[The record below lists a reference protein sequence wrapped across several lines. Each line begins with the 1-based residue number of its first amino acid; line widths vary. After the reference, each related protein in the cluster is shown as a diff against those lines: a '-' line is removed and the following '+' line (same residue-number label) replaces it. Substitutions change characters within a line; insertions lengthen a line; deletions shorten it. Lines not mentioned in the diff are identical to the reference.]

1 MSRPRIDENLT
12 AEKRP
17 RNKKALFL
25 ESFALN
31 ANVMLSAR
39 AAGVS
44 RQAVY
49 QWLEHD
55 QDFAFAF
62 NQAKE
67 EAKDVIR
74 AEIYRRAVEGWDE
87 DVYQLA
93 KFAGTVR
100 KYDTTLLIF
109 HAKMMMSEYRDKQ
122 TVDVNA
128 NVTGSVQTSDL
139 SNDLRLLN
147 DEQLAQFKA
156 WLQEAKA
163 GQEQ

>member
-1 MSRPRIDENLT
+1 MSEQDINTDSTPK
-12 AEKRP
+12 KRP
-17 RNKKALFL
+17 RSKKELFL
-25 ESFALN
+25 DSFSEN

-39 AAGVS
+39 AAGIDRS
-44 RQAVY
+44 TVY
-49 QWLEHD
+49 KWLEHD
-55 QDFAFAF
+55 ETFSLAF

-67 EAKDVIR
+67 NAKDVLR
-74 AEIYRRAVEGWDE
+74 AEIYRRSVEGWDE

-109 HAKMMMSEYRDKQ
+109 HAKMMMPEYRDKQ

-147 DEQLAQFKA
+147 DEQLAQFKT
-156 WLQEAKA
+156 WLLAAKTKEA
-163 GQEQ
+163 Q

>member
-17 RNKKALFL
+17 RNKKAIFL

-49 QWLEHD
+49 QWLEKD
-55 QDFAFAF
+55 EDFSFAF
-62 NQAKE
+62 NLAKE
-67 EAKDVIR
+67 EAKDTIR
-74 AEIYRRAVEGWDE
+74 AEIYRRGVEGWDE

-100 KYDTTLLIF
+100 KYSDTLLIF
-109 HAKMMMSEYRDKQ
+109 HAKSLMSEYRDKQ
-122 TVDVNA
+122 QIEHS
-128 NVTGSVQTSDL
+128 GSIDINGAKELLLQKL
-139 SNDLRLLN
+139 QMLRQGEE
-147 DEQLAQFKA
+147 D
-156 WLQEAKA
+156 
-163 GQEQ
+163 

>member
-49 QWLEHD
+49 QWLEKD
-55 QDFAFAF
+55 EDFAFAF

-67 EAKDVIR
+67 EAKDTIR
-74 AEIYRRAVEGWDE
+74 AEIYRRGIEGWDE

-100 KYDTTLLIF
+100 KYSDTLLIF
-109 HAKMMMSEYRDKQ
+109 HAKALMSEYRDKQ
-122 TVDVNA
+122 QVEHSGPGGGPIQTQQIEIYKVRLPDNGRG
-128 NVTGSVQTSDL
+128 TGE
-139 SNDLRLLN
+139 N
-147 DEQLAQFKA
+147 
-156 WLQEAKA
+156 
-163 GQEQ
+163 

>member
-49 QWLEHD
+49 QWLEKD
-55 QDFAFAF
+55 EDFSHAF
-62 NQAKE
+62 NLAKE
-67 EAKDVIR
+67 EAKDTIR
-74 AEIYRRAVEGWDE
+74 AEIYRRGVEGWDE

-100 KYDTTLLIF
+100 KYSDTLLIF
-109 HAKMMMSEYRDKQ
+109 HAKALMSEYRDKQ
-122 TVDVNA
+122 QIEHSGPGGGPIQTQQIEVYKVRLPDNGRDVN
-128 NVTGSVQTSDL
+128 D
-139 SNDLRLLN
+139 
-147 DEQLAQFKA
+147 
-156 WLQEAKA
+156 
-163 GQEQ
+163 

>member
-49 QWLEHD
+49 QWLEKD
-55 QDFAFAF
+55 EDFAFAF
-62 NQAKE
+62 NLAKE
-67 EAKDVIR
+67 EAKDTIR
-74 AEIYRRAVEGWDE
+74 AEIYRRGVEGWDE

-100 KYDTTLLIF
+100 KYSDTLLIF
-109 HAKMMMSEYRDKQ
+109 HAKALMSEYREKQ
-122 TVDVNA
+122 QIEHS
-128 NVTGSVQTSDL
+128 GPGGGPIQTQQIEVYKV
-139 SNDLRLLN
+139 RLPDN
-147 DEQLAQFKA
+147 GRDTE
-156 WLQEAKA
+156 
-163 GQEQ
+163 